1 MPKTDGRDSTG
12 SRSSRSLVTQT
23 RSDHTAEATRDS
35 STGHAP
41 APDPLAIML
50 AEELKQSTFEQ
61 HAALLGDSRMSEPA
75 NAGVKTLIVQRLQGT
90 HGNRYVQRLVDHI
103 SSTPEHSS
111 ERVRRSRPTDDF
123 YQQAARRLRERPNG
137 TLQTKL
143 TVGPAD
149 DQYEQEAD
157 RVAKDIV
164 LSLRSDDVEEAGP
177 EQVRLQSVPQ
187 SKVGPEGGDV
197 EADVEQD
204 IRSARGG
211 GKSLPNTL
219 RSSMENSFGADF
231 SGVKVHSSSQSDAL
245 NQRLGSRAFTV
256 GQDIFVRREDYNP
269 GSTEGQE
276 LLAHEL
282 THVVQQNGRTI
293 RRAEG
298 DDEESDK
305 SFMQTLKDEGIV
317 AATGRQITAIEDGIS
332 AGVQVA
338 EEKLTGWRKAI
349 ANWWD
354 SKVMSKFPWIGT
366 FLKGVAGIVVNPL
379 KLGWSG
385 VKLVVKIG
393 WLILKSSL
401 TTVLRN
407 FGKLLDFA
415 RALFGDKDYEKVGLF
430 EDSRPWKADWD
441 NIPDKVE
448 QGKTARWWGLVTEV
462 IGIWGNNLRD
472 WSGWIS
478 IVTGLI
484 GLIPGAQASL
494 AVAGMAAAI
503 SGLVRPIATS
513 ATTLASI
520 INSIDWGMQSYSS
533 SGPEDEQAELA
544 ISAKERAKRT
554 GGRLLGD
561 VLGMAAMGLGKGIV
575 GDPLHPDASF
585 TETVAKGSSTTE
597 TLGLAEYGG
606 DFGTNLSALQTGQDM
621 TVANE
626 ALNRGAAT
634 AAKGVSGD
642 VTNIGKKGVAKS
654 TEYYYA
660 EDEEKKEMRGEAQE
674 ALRKKGE
681 ALLDSLIKGLQDVH
695 GTLGGIARILTTTVK
710 VVVDIVGGLV
720 TVLAGIG
727 DIFAKSGAKVINKIF
742 STGLTWDWTLF
753 EGAKAGWAFVREH
766 WVDGARDWV
775 NEKVDFI
782 DGLITRMRENNPFK
796 KKPEEPSE

>member
-1 MPKTDGRDSTG
+1 MPKTDGRDSTR

-123 YQQAARRLRERPNG
+123 YQQAARRLRERSNG

-187 SKVGPEGGDV
+187 SKVGPAGGDV

-204 IRSARGG
+204 IRSAKGG

-231 SGVKVHSSSQSDAL
+231 SGVKVHSTPQSDAL
-245 NQRLGSRAFTV
+245 NQNLGSRAFTV

-317 AATGRQITAIEDGIS
+317 AATGQQIVAIEEGIG
-332 AGVQVA
+332 AGIKGA

-349 ANWWD
+349 A
-354 SKVMSKFPWIGT
+354 
-366 FLKGVAGIVVNPL
+366 
-379 KLGWSG
+379 
-385 VKLVVKIG
+385 
-393 WLILKSSL
+393 
-401 TTVLRN
+401 
-407 FGKLLDFA
+407 
-415 RALFGDKDYEKVGLF
+415 
-430 EDSRPWKADWD
+430 
-441 NIPDKVE
+441 
-448 QGKTARWWGLVTEV
+448 
-462 IGIWGNNLRD
+462 
-472 WSGWIS
+472 
-478 IVTGLI
+478 
-484 GLIPGAQASL
+484 
-494 AVAGMAAAI
+494 
-503 SGLVRPIATS
+503 
-513 ATTLASI
+513 
-520 INSIDWGMQSYSS
+520 
-533 SGPEDEQAELA
+533 
-544 ISAKERAKRT
+544 
-554 GGRLLGD
+554 
-561 VLGMAAMGLGKGIV
+561 
-575 GDPLHPDASF
+575 
-585 TETVAKGSSTTE
+585 
-597 TLGLAEYGG
+597 
-606 DFGTNLSALQTGQDM
+606 
-621 TVANE
+621 
-626 ALNRGAAT
+626 
-634 AAKGVSGD
+634 
-642 VTNIGKKGVAKS
+642 
-654 TEYYYA
+654 
-660 EDEEKKEMRGEAQE
+660 
-674 ALRKKGE
+674 
-681 ALLDSLIKGLQDVH
+681 
-695 GTLGGIARILTTTVK
+695 
-710 VVVDIVGGLV
+710 
-720 TVLAGIG
+720 
-727 DIFAKSGAKVINKIF
+727 
-742 STGLTWDWTLF
+742 
-753 EGAKAGWAFVREH
+753 
-766 WVDGARDWV
+766 
-775 NEKVDFI
+775 
-782 DGLITRMRENNPFK
+782 
-796 KKPEEPSE
+796 